1 MFSALQAADTT
12 ANSGIKS
19 LLENMASMTGN
30 EIVKSAIHGIIEFS
44 IKVLIAIAI
53 YFIGQYLI
61 KRLKKMVRAILE
73 KKEIDISL
81 RTFIL
86 SFISITLT
94 ILLIITIVTILGVNT
109 TSFVALF
116 ASAGLAIGMALSG
129 TLQNFAGGVLILFL
143 KPFKVGDFIETQ
155 GQTGTV
161 KDIHLF
167 NIILNTP
174 DNKTIVIPNGGIS
187 NGIINNY
194 SREERRRVDWTFG
207 IAYGDNYDTAKDLII
222 SLLKADNRVIWEPEP
237 LVVLGSLADSSVN
250 ITVRAW
256 VATADYWGL
265 YFDMN
270 EKVYKT
276 FSQKGL
282 NIPFPQLD
290 VHLKSRS

>member
-1 MFSALQAADTT
+1 MFSTLQAADTT
-12 ANSGIKS
+12 AKVGVKK
-19 LLENMASMTGN
+19 LVENMASMTGD
-30 EIVKSAIHGIIEFS
+30 EIVQFAVHGIVTVA
-44 IKVLIAIAI
+44 IKIVIAIAI
-53 YFIGQYLI
+53 YFVGHYLI
-61 KRLKKMVRAILE
+61 KRLKKVVRTILE

-94 ILLIITIVTILGVNT
+94 LFLVITIITILGIDT

-116 ASAGLAIGMALSG
+116 ASAGLAVGMALSG

-194 SREERRRVDWTFG
+194 SREERRRVDWSFS
-207 IAYGDNYDTAKDLII
+207 IAYGDNYDTARNLII
-222 SLLKADNRVIWEPEP
+222 SHLKADQRVIWDPEP

-256 VATADYWGL
+256 VATPDYWGL
-265 YFDMN
+265 FFDMN
-270 EKVYKT
+270 ERIYKT
-276 FSQKGL
+276 FSANGL

-290 VHLKSRS
+290 VHLKKD

>member
-1 MFSALQAADTT
+1 
-12 ANSGIKS
+12 KK
-19 LLENMASMTGN
+19 
-30 EIVKSAIHGIIEFS
+30 IV
-44 IKVLIAIAI
+44 
-53 YFIGQYLI
+53 
-61 KRLKKMVRAILE
+61 RNILE
-73 KKEIDISL
+73 KREIDVSL
-81 RTFIL
+81 RSFIL

-94 ILLIITIVTILGVNT
+94 LLLIITIVTILGIDT

-155 GQTGTV
+155 GQVGTV

-194 SREERRRVDWTFG
+194 SREERRRVDWTFS
-207 IAYGDNYDTAKDLII
+207 IAYGDDYDTARELIL
-222 SLLKADNRVIWEPEP
+222 SLLKADQRVFWDPQP
-237 LVVLGSLADSSVN
+237 LVALGSLADSSVN
-250 ITVRAW
+250 LTVRAW
-256 VATADYWGL
+256 VLTSDYWGV

-276 FSQKGL
+276 FSTNGL

-290 VHLKSRS
+290 VHMVK

>member
-1 MFSALQAADTT
+1 MFFMLQAADTT
-12 ANSGIKS
+12 AKMGFKKLI
-19 LLENMASMTGN
+19 ENMASMTGN
-30 EIVKSAIHGIIEFS
+30 EIIQFAVHGIITVT
-44 IKVLIAIAI
+44 IKILLALAI

-61 KRLKKMVRAILE
+61 KRLKKIVRNILE
-73 KKEIDISL
+73 KREIDVSL
-81 RTFIL
+81 RSFIL

-94 ILLIITIVTILGVNT
+94 LLLIITIVTILGIDT

-155 GQTGTV
+155 GQVGTV

-174 DNKTIVIPNGGIS
+174 DNKTIVTPNGGIS

-194 SREERRRVDWTFG
+194 SREERRRVDWTFS
-207 IAYGDNYDTAKDLII
+207 IAYGDDYDTARELIL
-222 SLLKADNRVIWEPEP
+222 SLLKADQRVFWDPQP
-237 LVVLGSLADSSVN
+237 LVALGSLADSSVN
-250 ITVRAW
+250 LTVRAW
-256 VATADYWGL
+256 VLTSDYWGV

-276 FSQKGL
+276 FSTNGL

-290 VHLKSRS
+290 VHMVK